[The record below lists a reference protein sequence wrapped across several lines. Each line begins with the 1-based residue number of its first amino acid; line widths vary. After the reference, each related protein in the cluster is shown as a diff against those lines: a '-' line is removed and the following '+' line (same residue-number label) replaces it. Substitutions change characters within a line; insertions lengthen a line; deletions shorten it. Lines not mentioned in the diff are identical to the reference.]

1 MEFVVDGKPVFAATG
16 GQPFE
21 RARRSIVFV
30 HGAGMDH
37 TVWALQTRY
46 FAHRGRNVLAIDLPG
61 HGRSAG
67 KALAAIDEMADWLAR
82 LLDAAAIDTAAIVG
96 HSMGSLIALAA
107 AVRHG
112 KRVSAAALLATSVPM
127 PVTPRL
133 LAASQADH
141 HSAFDMVSIW
151 SHGRAARIGGN
162 RAPGQWMTGQTLRL
176 LERSG
181 PGVLHGDLKACHDFT
196 LDAAMARGI
205 ACPVR
210 LVLGER
216 DAMTP
221 PRGAAAL
228 GAAIPGA
235 ETVVLEGCGHMMMT
249 ERPDEVLDALS
260 AIV

>member
-1 MEFVVDGKPVFAATG
+1 MEFVVDGKSIFAATG
-16 GQPFE
+16 GQPFD
-21 RARRSIVFV
+21 RSRPSIVFV

-46 FAHRGRNVLAIDLPG
+46 FAYRGRNVLAIDLPG
-61 HGRSAG
+61 HGRSQG
-67 KALAAIDEMADWLAR
+67 PPLGAIDEMADWLAR
-82 LLDAAAIDTAAIVG
+82 LLDAAGIDTAAIVG
-96 HSMGSLIALAA
+96 HSMGALVALAA
-107 AVRHG
+107 AVRHAT
-112 KRVSAAALLATSVPM
+112 RISAVALLATSVPM

-133 LAASQADH
+133 LAASQADD

-151 SHGRAARIGGN
+151 SHGRAAQIGGN
-162 RAPGQWMTGQTLRL
+162 RAPGLWMTGQALRL

-181 PGVLHGDLKACHDFT
+181 PGVLHGDLKACHDFALEPT
-196 LDAAMARGI
+196 MAGGI
-205 ACPVR
+205 ACPVL

-221 PRGAAAL
+221 PRGAADL

-235 ETVVLEGCGHMMMT
+235 ETVMLEGCGHMMMT

-260 AIV
+260 TIV